1 MVHIFQVAASL
12 LLLTVAAGFTTP
24 NRASGRSGII
34 GSGSLYDD
42 DIDWD
47 SDLFGQINQRE
58 QAQPGNTSSEDGGL
72 EAPKVDDGSWS
83 MDVSTPSNIKDARE
97 QMRQSWTGE
106 ASKQDETQSEKNQK
120 LKVDWV
126 PNFKQVDED
135 EPWFTG

>member
-1 MVHIFQVAASL
+1 MVHIFQAASL
-12 LLLTVAAGFTTP
+12 LLLTVAAGFTSP
-24 NRASGRSGII
+24 NRANNSGRSGIR
-34 GSGSLYDD
+34 SGSLYD

-72 EAPKVDDGSWS
+72 EASKVDDGSWS

-126 PNFKQVDED
+126 PNFRQVDED